1 VQLGRLV
8 RRSSAGRCTATYDV
22 GWGPVEVIADA
33 PRHAAVTAADADHDS
48 TGSAE
53 MSLDQLARS
62 PLPADFTTMPVS
74 PA

>member
-1 VQLGRLV
+1 MT
-8 RRSSAGRCTATYDV
+8 RRRCTVAYDV
-22 GWGPVEVIADA
+22 GRGPAGVIAGA
-33 PRHAAVTAADADHDS
+33 PRHAAVTAAYADQDS
-48 TGSAE
+48 TGFAE